1 MKIAVLLSSIAER
14 TYPQLWPTMVDDFI
28 QIWIHS
34 TLPRYYTVMMMM
46 IVMMMILMM
55 MMSMMMSMMMMMMM
69 MMMVVLYYDDVMPR
83 E

>member
-28 QIWIHS
+28 QTWIHS

-46 IVMMMILMM
+46 Y
-55 MMSMMMSMMMMMMM
+55 SDGDDSDDDDE
-69 MMMVVLYYDDVMPR
+69 YDD
-83 E
+83 EYDDDDDDDDDGGTLL